1 MRARIVKINDKTV
14 VLKGSNDKFATV
26 AKSKLQFKYQLGD
39 YIIIEKDGDK
49 LYFLPDSTS
58 EKPTP
63 KGEIDASFLDD
74 MPDVETKKNSDG
86 PESSHA
92 LVATIISL
100 SLAFV
105 GWFVAFFF
113 CLIGAIAATIFAFTK
128 LKESGSKHDAVVVL
142 MVINI
147 IVWVVE
153 IAIGISGGVL

>member
-14 VLKGSNDKFATV
+14 VLKGSNSKFATV

-39 YIIIEKDGDK
+39 FIIIEKDGDK
-49 LYFLPDSTS
+49 LYFLPDSTN
-58 EKPTP
+58 ERPTP

-74 MPDVETKKNSDG
+74 KSEVKVNNEDN

-100 SLAFV
+100 TLAIV
-105 GWFVAFFF
+105 GWFFAFYP
-113 CLIGAIAATIFAFTK
+113 CLIGAITATVFAFTK
-128 LKESGSKHDAVVVL
+128 LKESGSKHDTVIIL

-147 IVWVVE
+147 IIWIAE
-153 IAIGISGGVL
+153 IGFAVNSGVL

>member
-26 AKSKLQFKYQLGD
+26 AKSKFQFKYQLGD
-39 YIIIEKDGDK
+39 YIIIEKDGDN
-49 LYFLPDSTS
+49 LYFLPDSASERPTS
-58 EKPTP
+58 

-74 MPDVETKKNSDG
+74 MPEVKTKKDDDN

-100 SLAFV
+100 SLAAV

-113 CLIGAIAATIFAFTK
+113 CLIGAIAATVFAFTK
-128 LKESGSKHDAVVVL
+128 LKQSGSKHDAVIIL

-147 IVWVVE
+147 IVWIVE
-153 IAIGISGGVL
+153 IAIAVSWGVL